1 MQAFQSATRNAVG
14 CLKRTDGGPS
24 SSSCNTSDSHHPGGQ
39 NQQHPLQ
46 QRYHNGGGVPSTPG
60 MPGSAGAIGKQP
72 PISRPT
78 PKSNQH
84 ENNNSSL
91 NGTLYQVLQSGQSSY
106 IRLGFSIWNVA
117 NTFGQTVSFFIDLN
131 SSAPIPVS
139 REGDVS
145 LIHYISGGLVLSSL
159 MNSDGHH
166 GSHSG
171 HHHSGSSGSSG
182 SAAAAAAA
190 ALVQGIATTS
200 GGSNMSNRCDS

>member
-1 MQAFQSATRNAVG
+1 MELKPNFSHFLQAFQSATRNAVG

-84 ENNNSSL
+84 ENNNTSSL
-91 NGTLYQVLQSGQSSY
+91 NGTLYQVLQSGQSSSY
-106 IRLGFSIWNVA
+106 IRLGFSTWKCCQH
-117 NTFGQTVSFFIDLN
+117 FR
-131 SSAPIPVS
+131 PIPVS